1 MATEVCDGRRTK
13 RLRDYL
19 SKLRATS
26 DEQRETTRD
35 QRQAT
40 RVMLESG
47 AVPVGRTYAIWLAS
61 SPYVATRH
69 AFQPCDAIALGRIR
83 RWSGKGVGQNFL
95 PPFPPFPPLLPF
107 RRWPPGREKG
117 SSGATLRYGPPPH
130 ALPIPPAPSGAPPR
144 RLSSPSPPQRS
155 PTPPSP
161 AVAPRAPSALRPP
174 CVAPSPLSP
183 ALPRPPPAF
192 PRPPS
197 PALLPPPSPALL
209 RGRHHRLPSPLAR
222 CERLAHHGA
231 LRLLTAWGRRA
242 RSGVEASAA
251 QGALR
256 HTPSSHATTAYSAS
270 VHAAPSPVPSSPR
283 KLPSLFPLRHP
294 PLLMLLSAFATPAHA
309 TARSAHVSRGRD
321 VAGEP
326 VGSLQRRVPWLA
338 VAALQNFQ
346 SMRQPH
352 EEKAT
357 GSSLFELPWGGKRAA
372 SREGVSR
379 EGASREGAS
388 REGASREGASR
399 KGEVMGAP
407 KQKWTAE
414 EEGALRAGVDKY
426 GPGKWRAIQKDPVL
440 GPLLTHRSNVDLK
453 VGGVWCARLGCS
465 MVNKYGSLFMVD
477 KYGSLF
483 MAQKVCC
490 QKDPAE
496 GPLLTHHSNV
506 DLKTKYG
513 PGKWR
518 AIQKDSV
525 LGPLLT
531 HRSNVDL
538 KVRRAGVNVCLF
550 SPLPTSPRVHDK
562 WHNMTAAA
570 TGGGSSHQGV
580 ALLTPSPSSPP
591 PLPVSPSTGQVAQHD
606 SSSHWRW
613 QQRQCSGAR
622 ATSARPQGAAGG
634 SSSCAR

>member
-1 MATEVCDGRRTK
+1 MARVFTLRRDSA
-13 RLRDYL
+13 RVSAVRRD
-19 SKLRATS
+19 RAGEDS
-26 DEQRETTRD
+26 ALV
-35 QRQAT
+35 RQ
-40 RVMLESG
+40 G
-47 AVPVGRTYAIWLAS
+47 
-61 SPYVATRH
+61 
-69 AFQPCDAIALGRIR
+69 
-83 RWSGKGVGQNFL
+83 RWSGPASTRSSHDSCAARRPPSRSSHCSCLASRPAPFAPGPRVSENFL

-357 GSSLFELPWGGKRAA
+357 GSSLF
-372 SREGVSR
+372 
-379 EGASREGAS
+379 
-388 REGASREGASR
+388 
-399 KGEVMGAP
+399 
-407 KQKWTAE
+407 
-414 EEGALRAGVDKY
+414 
-426 GPGKWRAIQKDPVL
+426 WRA
-440 GPLLTHRSNVDLK
+440 S
-453 VGGVWCARLGCS
+453 
-465 MVNKYGSLFMVD
+465 
-477 KYGSLF
+477 
-483 MAQKVCC
+483 